1 MAEHIKKEVS
11 LTILSAAELSKG
23 QTELVK
29 QAKEAAKKA
38 YSPYSNFQ
46 VGAALRLKDG
56 SIVRGNNQEN
66 SSYPTGLCAERV
78 AIFAANAANPDAEY
92 TSIAITAK
100 KTDSREFISV
110 TPCGSCRQ
118 VLSEYEVKQDKPIEV
133 IMAGDDGKYYISDSI
148 ETLLPFS
155 FSSKYLK

>member
-11 LTILSAAELSKG
+11 ISVLSESELSKE
-23 QTELVK
+23 QIELVK
-29 QAKEAAKKA
+29 QAKEAAERA

-46 VGAALRLKDG
+46 VGAALRLGDG
-56 SIVRGNNQEN
+56 SIVQGNNQEN

-78 AIFAANAANPDAEY
+78 AIFAASAANPSASY
-92 TSIAITAK
+92 TSIAITARK
-100 KTDSREFISV
+100 ADSPNFISV

-118 VLSEYEVKQDKPIEV
+118 VLSEYEVKQDTPIEV
-133 IMAGDDGKYYISDSI
+133 IMAGDDDKYYISDSI